1 MSSTGK
7 TQPTRQR
14 QQLRHGLIR
23 VTTLKPE
30 HARQHL
36 AAMTT
41 SAAEVRDYNTGGVTG
56 QNSQGAPSQGGASGA
71 DYQTTSTGNTGDA
84 DSGGASDY

>member
-1 MSSTGK
+1 MASTTK
-7 TQPTRQR
+7 TQRQPP
-14 QQLRHGLIR
+14 RHGVIK
-23 VTTLKPE
+23 VSTLTLH
-30 HARQHL
+30 HARKHL

-71 DYQTTSTGNTGDA
+71 DYETSSTGNTGDV